1 MRYLV
6 GIVCA
11 ALLAGTAACGGSA
24 YPSSPTPVSAPAA
37 GTFDYDDDYPPPD
50 PYDPYPPPD
59 PYDPYPPPAPDPP
72 PLSPGALVVAP
83 AYGTPAGG
91 TPVTITG
98 SGFAEGTTVMFGA
111 EAATAVTVVD
121 ASTITAMTPASANGW
136 VDVLVTTPDGGMFSL
151 PGGFTFA
158 DETASDATATIT
170 IMPTGNSPKAV
181 LVAAGSRV
189 RLVNNDARPHDLES
203 DPHPTHIDC
212 PEANGA
218 GLLTPGGS
226 AMIGA
231 FMTPRTCGIHD
242 HNDPGNPAWMS
253 RIVIR

>member
-1 MRYLV
+1 MKYL
-6 GIVCA
+6 IAIICA
-11 ALLAGTAACGGSA
+11 ALLAAAAACGGSA
-24 YPSSPTPVSAPAA
+24 HPSSPTPVSVPAA
-37 GTFDYDDDYPPPD
+37 GTFDYYDDYPT
-50 PYDPYPPPD
+50 PPD
-59 PYDPYPPPAPDPP
+59 PYDPYPPPAPPP
-72 PLSPGALVVAP
+72 SPAPAPGALVVAP
-83 AYGTPAGG
+83 SYGATAGG
-91 TPVTITG
+91 TPVTIMG
-98 SGFAEGTTVMFGA
+98 SGFAAGTTVMFGA
-111 EAATAVTVVD
+111 AAATAVAVVD
-121 ASTITAMTPASANGW
+121 ATTITAMTPAGANGW
-136 VDVLVTTPDGGMFSL
+136 VDVLVTTPGGEMFSL

-158 DETASDATATIT
+158 DETAADATATIT

-181 LVAAGSRV
+181 LIAAGSRV
-189 RLVNNDARPHDLES
+189 RLVNNDVRPHDLES

-226 AMIGA
+226 AMTGA

>member
-1 MRYLV
+1 MKYL
-6 GIVCA
+6 IAMVCA
-11 ALLAGTAACGGSA
+11 ALLAATAACGGSA
-24 YPSSPTPVSAPAA
+24 YPSSPTPVSTSTA
-37 GTFDYDDDYPPPD
+37 GTFDYDDDYPPP
-50 PYDPYPPPD
+50 PD
-59 PYDPYPPPAPDPP
+59 PYDPYPPTPDPAPPP
-72 PLSPGALVVAP
+72 APAPGALVVAP
-83 AYGTPAGG
+83 TYGATAGG

-98 SGFAEGTTVMFGA
+98 SGFAAGTTVMFGA
-111 EAATAVTVVD
+111 TAATAVTVVD
-121 ASTITAMTPASANGW
+121 ATTITAMTPASANGW

-158 DETASDATATIT
+158 DETAADTTATIT

-181 LVAAGSRV
+181 LIAAGSRV

-218 GLLTPGGS
+218 GLLTPGAS
-226 AMIGA
+226 AMTGA

-253 RIVIR
+253 RIIIR